1 MEVVHFAGVLAAGEL
16 VPAASEEAE
25 TTGITGTEE
34 LELPGGTELDETG
47 ITSGIEELADVDAG
61 ESDS

>member
-16 VPAASEEAE
+16 VPAAAEEAE

-34 LELPGGTELDETG
+34 LELPDGTALDETG
-47 ITSGIEELADVDAG
+47 ITTGIEELADVDTG